1 MKKNYKHKIVQKELY
16 LKKYIF
22 VGDRKCGEGEKRTNV
37 EGFSYYL
44 SLVKLSIPSFPA
56 AMHNEIPTMTM
67 GKPKHK

>member
-1 MKKNYKHKIVQKELY
+1 MEKELY
-16 LKKYIF
+16 LKKYTF
-22 VGDRKCGEGEKRTNV
+22 VGDRICGEGEKRTDV

>member
-1 MKKNYKHKIVQKELY
+1 M
-16 LKKYIF
+16 
-22 VGDRKCGEGEKRTNV
+22 GDRKCGEGEKRTNV